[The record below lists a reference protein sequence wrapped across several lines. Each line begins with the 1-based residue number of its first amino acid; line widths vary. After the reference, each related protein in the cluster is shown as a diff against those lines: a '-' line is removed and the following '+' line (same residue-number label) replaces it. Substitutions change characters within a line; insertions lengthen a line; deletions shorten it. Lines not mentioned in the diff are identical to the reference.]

1 MYTVA
6 TLGRIN
12 HKYWYNQVNTFK
24 RGEKKGKRKETERE
38 KKGNRKEKERE
49 KKGKRKETEREKKGK
64 RKGTDRKKKGKRKVD
79 PSFLRISINNL
90 GLDISYLLHNC
101 QKIRF
106 SIN

>member
-38 KKGNRKEKERE
+38 KKG
-49 KKGKRKETEREKKGK
+49 K

-79 PSFLRISINNL
+79 PSFLRISINTL
-90 GLDISYLLHNC
+90 GLNISYLLHNC

>member
-79 PSFLRISINNL
+79 PSFLRISINTL
-90 GLDISYLLHNC
+90 GLNISYLLHNC